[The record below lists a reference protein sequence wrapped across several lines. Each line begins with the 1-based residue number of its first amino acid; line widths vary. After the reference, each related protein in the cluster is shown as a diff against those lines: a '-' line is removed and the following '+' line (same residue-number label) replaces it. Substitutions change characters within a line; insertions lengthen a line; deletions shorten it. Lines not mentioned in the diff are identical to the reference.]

1 MTTANRK
8 KGVQRLGW
16 GILFIVI
23 PILIL
28 IFCGL
33 ALSTITLFQKA
44 LTRSMSEKLVEQVK
58 VEAAKMN
65 DFLSEGRAA
74 SYLAY
79 NIESLDNYDVDLIGP
94 IIKKYLET
102 HNEVISGGYWLEPY
116 VYKSDLKYYGP
127 FYYKEGKDIKLSWE
141 YNTDAVNY
149 LNEAWYKLG
158 FTGDDSL
165 KWSEPYI
172 DPVTKV
178 LMITSVA
185 PIVKDGKC
193 IGVTTMDVSLENLDQ
208 YISGI
213 KFGRNGLAFLV
224 TGAGYYMCFPDKDK
238 NLKDKITE
246 EKEGLFAEIG
256 KAISRGASD
265 DTYLGKALNDTYVA
279 AIQPISNTGI
289 KMIAMMPKA
298 EFYDTRDAVLKVVTI
313 SVIIAILILSL
324 AIWYVIKVRVNRPL
338 ANLLAYADK
347 VSAGDLTVS
356 LDINRNDEIGDIFRA
371 FRKVQVSMKDIVKSI
386 IPISNKLTE
395 NASALFKV
403 SQSTTDVMRKIR
415 ENMNNLNSIAES
427 NASVVEETNAGI
439 EEISSAAQTSAR
451 ETTKG
456 ADAATNVF
464 ETAKITA
471 SVMDESVKE
480 LRTVGQISQQ
490 SMLNVQDLAET
501 VSKISEFVNVISNIA
516 AQTNLLALNAA
527 IEAARAG
534 EAGRGFAVV
543 AEEVRKLAEKSREAA
558 DEISSTMDG
567 LLEKSQETVTSAQE
581 STKKLDLI
589 IEKIFNTKNKI
600 DDFLQE
606 ISKITDVIQSIAAAA
621 EEQSASIQEIA
632 SGIDQVANHTSETA
646 HMASDV
652 YNTLI
657 ITEKEV
663 EQIKSQAENLREF
676 VADLGKIAAQFKIDS
691 ADLNIP
697 SKSTAIAKH

>member
-1 MTTANRK
+1 MNRK
-8 KGVQRLGW
+8 KEARRLSW
-16 GILFIVI
+16 GILIIVI

-33 ALSTITLFQKA
+33 AFSTITLFQKA

-65 DFLSEGRAA
+65 IFLSEGKAA

-79 NIESLDNYDVDLIGP
+79 DIEALDNYDVDLIGP
-94 IIKKYLET
+94 IIKKYLEK

-127 FYYKEGKDIKLSWE
+127 FYYKDGKEIILSWE

-149 LNEAWYKLG
+149 LNEDWYKLG

-185 PIVKDGKC
+185 PIVKDGKR
-193 IGVTTMDVSLENLDQ
+193 IGVTTMDVSLANLDQ

-213 KFGRNGLAFLV
+213 KFGRNGLAFLI
-224 TGAGYYMCFPDKDK
+224 TSTGYYMSFPDKDR
-238 NLKDKITE
+238 NLKVRITE
-246 EKEGLFAEIG
+246 EKEGLFTEIG
-256 KAISRGASD
+256 KAISEGASD
-265 DTYLGKALNDTYVA
+265 GIYFGNAMNDTYVA
-279 AIQPISNTGI
+279 TIQPVGDTGI
-289 KMIAMMPKA
+289 KMVAMMPRS
-298 EFYDTRDAVLKVVTI
+298 EFYDTRDVVLKVVVI
-313 SVIIAILILSL
+313 SVIIAIMALSL
-324 AIWYVIKVRVNRPL
+324 LIWHVINIRVNRPL
-338 ANLLAYADK
+338 SSLLAYADK
-347 VSAGDLTVS
+347 ISAGDLTVS
-356 LDINRNDEIGDIFRA
+356 LDINRKDEIGEIFEA

-386 IPISNKLTE
+386 MPISSKLTD
-395 NASALFKV
+395 NASALLKV
-403 SQSTTDVMRKIR
+403 SQSTTDVMRRIR
-415 ENMNNLNSIAES
+415 DNMNNLNNIAES

-451 ETTKG
+451 ESTKG
-456 ADAATNVF
+456 VDAASNVF

-480 LRTVGQISQQ
+480 LRTVGQFSQQ
-490 SMLNVQDLAET
+490 SMHNVQDLAET

-543 AEEVRKLAEKSREAA
+543 AEEVRKLAEKSGEAA

-567 LLEKSQETVTSAQE
+567 LLGKSQETVASAQE
-581 STKKLDLI
+581 STRKLDAI
-589 IEKIFNTKNKI
+589 IGKIVNTKNKI
-600 DDFLQE
+600 DEFLQE
-606 ISKITDVIQSIAAAA
+606 ISKITDVIQSIAAAS

-632 SGIDQVANHTSETA
+632 SGMDQLASHTSETA

-652 YNTLI
+652 YNTLSI
-657 ITEKEV
+657 SEKEV
-663 EQIKSQAENLREF
+663 EQIKSQAENLQEF
-676 VADLGKIAAQFKIDS
+676 VAKLGEIASRFKIDS
-691 ADLNIP
+691 AELNIH
-697 SKSTAIAKH
+697 KSTTISEHS